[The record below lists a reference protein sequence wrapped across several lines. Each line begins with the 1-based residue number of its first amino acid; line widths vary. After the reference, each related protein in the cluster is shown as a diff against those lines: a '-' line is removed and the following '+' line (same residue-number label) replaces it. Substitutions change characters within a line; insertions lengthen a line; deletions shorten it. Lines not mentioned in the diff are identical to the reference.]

1 MKVRETM
8 ISFQILLKAVLI
20 SQQKIKLDRLISIT
34 ITEILMIIV
43 PTRMINLREWDYLIQ
58 RFRSK

>member
-1 MKVRETM
+1 MNVSETM
-8 ISFQILLKAVLI
+8 KPFQILLRAVLI

-34 ITEILMIIV
+34 ITEILMIIL
-43 PTRMINLREWDYLIQ
+43 PTRMINLKEWDYLNQ